1 MSPGKRTRGRDV
13 AVLVVAVGVFGISF
27 GVLSVAAGVSP
38 LMTCAM
44 SLLVFGGGAQFATI
58 GVLGAGGSPAAAV
71 ASGLLLN
78 ARYAAFGIALAPITG
93 VGGFVQRLLAAH
105 LTIDESAALALSE
118 PDPRRARRLFWGTG
132 VAIFLLWN
140 AGTALGAFAGS
151 AIGDPAVWGL
161 DAAFPAGFL
170 ALLGPLLRDRAS
182 RLAALAGAA
191 IAVALLPVAPPG
203 VPVLVAAL
211 GALAGL
217 GARLRAQAREGDAAI
232 PTEPTYAEER

>member
-1 MSPGKRTRGRDV
+1 MSSARRTRPRDV
-13 AVLVVAVGVFGISF
+13 AVLGLAVGVFGISF

-38 LMTCAM
+38 ALTCAM
-44 SLLVFGGGAQFATI
+44 SLLVFAGGAQFATI
-58 GVLGAGGSPAAAV
+58 GVIGAGGSPAAAV

-93 VGGFVQRLLAAH
+93 VGGVARRLLAAH
-105 LTIDESAALALSE
+105 LTIDESAALALAE

-132 VAIFLLWN
+132 AAIFVLWN

-151 AIGDPAVWGL
+151 AIGDPAAWGL

-170 ALLGPLLRDRAS
+170 ALLAPLVRDRAS
-182 RLAALAGAA
+182 RAAALAGAGL
-191 IAVALLPVAPPG
+191 AVALLPVAPPG
-203 VPVLVAAL
+203 VPVLAAAL

-217 GARLRAQAREGDAAI
+217 GARLRAQARDGEPAAA
-232 PTEPTYAEER
+232 TATTAEEP